1 MIPETEE
8 TPINILLVDDEP
20 KNLMVLESIL
30 DSSDYHLTKAQSGQ
44 EALMALLTKDFALL
58 VLDIEMPGMNGW
70 ELAQLIK
77 KRKKTEHIPIIFL
90 TAHYAGD
97 EHVLQGYTAGA
108 VDYLTK
114 PVNSAILRSK
124 VAVFVHLCRK
134 AALEESNR
142 ALRESEERVRA
153 VLNSALSAVVVMDS
167 EGKIT
172 EWNARAEQ
180 MFERTRREALGQKLS
195 ETIIPP
201 RYREA
206 YRRGLEHFLA
216 TGGGPVVNRLIEAS
230 ALRRDGS
237 EFPVELSISP
247 LKAGNVV
254 TFCGFITDITQRK
267 QSEEQIK
274 ASLHEK
280 EVLLKEIHHRVKNN
294 LQVICSLLNLQS
306 GSIRDPEAL
315 ALFRE
320 SESRIRSM
328 AMIHEK
334 LYQNESLAQVDFSE
348 YLSSLSALLFTT
360 YVANPATVR
369 LTTRLDPVF
378 LDIDTAVPL
387 GLIVNELVS
396 NSLKYAYSE
405 GSRGVVELMLRAGP
419 ENHYTLSVRD
429 QGVGL
434 PAGFDVNNTDTLGL
448 RLVNILSAQLG
459 ATFSVESNTQGTIFE
474 VTFKTNTKRE
484 RAATSRAARFYPHC
498 GEPAQTHTS
507 PRNPHH
513 PFAVGLS
520 QNLRAGLEYTGSIGE
535 DVADGLP

>member
-1 MIPETEE
+1 MISKTEE
-8 TPINILLVDDEP
+8 TPINILVVDDEP
-20 KNLMVLESIL
+20 RNLMVLESIL
-30 DSSDYHLTKAQSGQ
+30 DSPDYRLTKVQSGQ
-44 EALMALLTKDFALL
+44 EALMALLNQDFALL

-70 ELAQLIK
+70 ELAQIIK

-90 TAHYAGD
+90 TAHYAED

-142 ALRESEERVRA
+142 ALRESEERARA
-153 VLNSALSAVVVMDS
+153 VLNSALSAVVVIDA

-172 EWNARAEQ
+172 EWNAQAER
-180 MFERTRREALGQKLS
+180 MFELTRVEALGRKLS

-206 YRRGLEHFLA
+206 HQRGLERYVA
-216 TGGGPVVNRLIEAS
+216 TGEGPVINRLVELS

-247 LKAGNVV
+247 LRAGNVV

-267 QSEEQIK
+267 QAEELIK

-306 GSIRDPEAL
+306 GYIRDSEAL

-334 LYQNESLAQVDFSE
+334 LYQSESLSRVDFAE
-348 YLSSLSALLFTT
+348 YLSSLSSLLFAT
-360 YVANPATVR
+360 YVANPAAVR
-369 LTTRLDPVF
+369 LTTRLDPMF
-378 LDIDTAVPL
+378 LDIDTALPL

-396 NSLKYAYSE
+396 NSLKYAYPE
-405 GSRGVVELMLRAGP
+405 GRSGVVELTLRAGP
-419 ENHYTLSVRD
+419 ENQYTLSVRD

-434 PAGFDVNNTDTLGL
+434 PAGLDVNNTDTLGL
-448 RLVNILSAQLG
+448 HLVNILSAQLG
-459 ATFSVESNTQGTIFE
+459 AALSVESNGHGTVFE
-474 VTFKTNTKRE
+474 VVSNAKARSE
-484 RAATSRAARFYPHC
+484 RIASK
-498 GEPAQTHTS
+498 S
-507 PRNPHH
+507 
-513 PFAVGLS
+513 
-520 QNLRAGLEYTGSIGE
+520 TG
-535 DVADGLP
+535 

>member
-1 MIPETEE
+1 MIPKTDGKL
-8 TPINILLVDDEP
+8 INILLVDDEP
-20 KNLMVLESIL
+20 RNLTVLESIL

-90 TAHYAGD
+90 TAHYAED
-97 EHVLQGYTAGA
+97 EHILQGYTAGA

-142 ALRESEERVRA
+142 ALIESEERMRS
-153 VLNSALSAVVVMDS
+153 VLNSAVSAVVVIDS

-172 EWNARAEQ
+172 EWNAQAEI
-180 MFERTRREALGQKLS
+180 MFERTRLEALGQKLS

-216 TGGGPVVNRLIEAS
+216 TGEGPVVNHLIEVS

-247 LKAGNVV
+247 LKTGEVV

-267 QSEEQIK
+267 QAEERIK

-294 LQVICSLLNLQS
+294 MQVICSLLNLQS
-306 GSIRDPEAL
+306 GYIRDPKAL

-334 LYQNESLAQVDFSE
+334 LYQNESLSRVDFSE
-348 YLSSLSALLFTT
+348 YLSSLSSLLFTT

-369 LTTRLDPVF
+369 LATCLDPVF

-396 NSLKYAYSE
+396 NSLKYAYPE
-405 GSRGVVELMLRAGP
+405 GRSGVVELALRAGP
-419 ENHYTLSVRD
+419 ENQYTLSVRD
-429 QGVGL
+429 KGVGL
-434 PAGFDVNNTDTLGL
+434 PAGFDVNTSDTLGL
-448 RLVNILSAQLG
+448 HLVSILSVQLG
-459 ATFSVESNTQGTIFE
+459 ATLSMESNSQGTLFE
-474 VTFKTNTKRE
+474 LTSKTKTKSKGVT
-484 RAATSRAARFYPHC
+484 
-498 GEPAQTHTS
+498 
-507 PRNPHH
+507 
-513 PFAVGLS
+513 
-520 QNLRAGLEYTGSIGE
+520 
-535 DVADGLP
+535 

>member
-1 MIPETEE
+1 MIPKTEE

-20 KNLMVLESIL
+20 RNLMVLESIL
-30 DSSDYHLTKAQSGQ
+30 DSPDYHLTKAQSGQ
-44 EALMALLTKDFALL
+44 EALMALLSQDFALL

-70 ELAQLIK
+70 ELAQFIK
-77 KRKKTEHIPIIFL
+77 KRKRTEHIPIIFL
-90 TAHYAGD
+90 TAHYAED

-142 ALRESEERVRA
+142 ALRESEERARA
-153 VLNSALSAVVVMDS
+153 VLNSALSAVVVIDS
-167 EGKIT
+167 EGRIT
-172 EWNARAEQ
+172 EWNAQAEQ
-180 MFERTRREALGQKLS
+180 MFDLTRLEALGQKLS

-206 YRRGLEHFLA
+206 HRHGLERYLA
-216 TGGGPVVNRLIEAS
+216 TGEGPVMNRLVELC

-247 LKAGNVV
+247 LRAGNGV

-267 QSEEQIK
+267 QAEEQIK

-306 GSIRDPEAL
+306 GYIRDPEAL

-334 LYQNESLAQVDFSE
+334 LYQNESLSRVDFAE
-348 YLSSLSALLFTT
+348 YLASLSSLLFTT
-360 YVANPATVR
+360 YVANPAAVR
-369 LTTRLDPVF
+369 LTTRLDPMF
-378 LDIDTAVPL
+378 LDIDTALPL

-396 NSLKYAYSE
+396 NSLKYAYPE
-405 GSRGVVELMLRAGP
+405 GRSGTVELTLRAGP
-419 ENHYTLSVRD
+419 ENQYTLSVRD

-448 RLVNILSAQLG
+448 HLVNILSAQLG
-459 ATFSVESNTQGTIFE
+459 AALSVESNGHGTSFE
-474 VTFKTNTKRE
+474 VTSKISTKAE
-484 RAATSRAARFYPHC
+484 ARLRSH
-498 GEPAQTHTS
+498 
-507 PRNPHH
+507 RNS
-513 PFAVGLS
+513 L
-520 QNLRAGLEYTGSIGE
+520 
-535 DVADGLP
+535 

>member
-1 MIPETEE
+1 MISETEE

-20 KNLMVLESIL
+20 KNLLVLESIL

-97 EHVLQGYTAGA
+97 EYVLQGYTAGA

-153 VLNSALSAVVVMDS
+153 VLNSALSAVVVIDS
-167 EGKIT
+167 EGTIT

-201 RYREA
+201 RYRKA
-206 YRRGLEHFLA
+206 YRRGLEDFLA
-216 TGGGPVVNRLIEAS
+216 TGGGLVVDRLIELN

-237 EFPVELSISP
+237 EFPVELSASP
-247 LKAGNVV
+247 MKTGNVV
-254 TFCGFITDITQRK
+254 TFCGFITDITERK
-267 QSEEQIK
+267 QSEKQIK

-294 LQVICSLLNLQS
+294 MQVICSLLNLQS
-306 GSIRDPEAL
+306 GYIRDPEAL

-334 LYQNESLAQVDFSE
+334 LYQNESLARVDFSE
-348 YLSSLSALLFTT
+348 YLSSLSSLLFST
-360 YVANPATVR
+360 YVAHPTAVQ
-369 LTTRLDPVF
+369 LTTCLDPVF

-396 NSLKYAYSE
+396 NSLKYAYPE

-419 ENHYTLSVRD
+419 ENQYTLSVRD

-434 PAGFDVNNTDTLGL
+434 PAGFDMNNTDTLGL
-448 RLVNILSAQLG
+448 HLVDILSAQLG
-459 ATFSVESNTQGTIFE
+459 ATFSVESDGHGTIFK
-474 VTFKTNTKRE
+474 VVFKTNTKPE
-484 RAATSRAARFYPHC
+484 RVPTKSARGIDCDP
-498 GEPAQTHTS
+498 T
-507 PRNPHH
+507 
-513 PFAVGLS
+513 
-520 QNLRAGLEYTGSIGE
+520 
-535 DVADGLP
+535 ADLD

>member
-1 MIPETEE
+1 MIPKIEE

-20 KNLMVLESIL
+20 RNLMVLESIL
-30 DSSDYHLTKAQSGQ
+30 DSPDYHLTKAQSGQ
-44 EALMALLTKDFALL
+44 EALMALLNQDFALL

-70 ELAQLIK
+70 ELAQIIK

-90 TAHYAGD
+90 TAHYAED

-142 ALRESEERVRA
+142 ALRESEERARA
-153 VLNSALSAVVVMDS
+153 VLNSALSAVVVIDS
-167 EGKIT
+167 EGRIT
-172 EWNARAEQ
+172 EWNAEAER
-180 MFERTRREALGQKLS
+180 MFERTRLEALGQKLS

-206 YRRGLEHFLA
+206 HRRGLERYLN
-216 TGGGPVVNRLIEAS
+216 TGEGQVVNRLVEMS

-254 TFCGFITDITQRK
+254 TFCGFITDITERRRA
-267 QSEEQIK
+267 EEQIK
-274 ASLHEK
+274 ASLQEK

-306 GSIRDPEAL
+306 GYIRDSQAL
-315 ALFRE
+315 TLFRE

-334 LYQNESLAQVDFSE
+334 LYQNESLSRVDFSE
-348 YLSSLSALLFTT
+348 YLSSLSSLLFTT
-360 YVANPATVR
+360 YVADPASVR
-369 LTTRLDPVF
+369 LMTHLDPVF
-378 LDIDTAVPL
+378 LDIDTALPL

-396 NSLKYAYSE
+396 NSLKYAYPE
-405 GSRGVVELMLRAGP
+405 GRSGVVELTLRAGQ
-419 ENHYTLSVRD
+419 ENQYTLSVRD
-429 QGVGL
+429 HGVGL
-434 PAGFDVNNTDTLGL
+434 PDGFDVNTNDTLGL
-448 RLVNILSAQLG
+448 HLVNILSAQLG
-459 ATFSVESNTQGTIFE
+459 ATLSVESNGQGTIFE
-474 VTFKTNTKRE
+474 VTSKIKAKPEAHLR
-484 RAATSRAARFYPHC
+484 SH
-498 GEPAQTHTS
+498 
-507 PRNPHH
+507 RNS
-513 PFAVGLS
+513 L
-520 QNLRAGLEYTGSIGE
+520 
-535 DVADGLP
+535 

>member
-1 MIPETEE
+1 
-8 TPINILLVDDEP
+8 
-20 KNLMVLESIL
+20 
-30 DSSDYHLTKAQSGQ
+30 LTKAQSGQ
-44 EALMALLTKDFALL
+44 EALMALLNQDFALL

-70 ELAQLIK
+70 ELAQIIK

-90 TAHYAGD
+90 TAHYAED

-124 VAVFVHLCRK
+124 VAVFVQLCRK

-142 ALRESEERVRA
+142 ALRESEERA
-153 VLNSALSAVVVMDS
+153 HAILNSALSAVVVIDS

-172 EWNARAEQ
+172 EWNAQAER
-180 MFERTRREALGQKLS
+180 MFELTRDEALGQKLS
-195 ETIIPP
+195 ETIIPL

-206 YRRGLEHFLA
+206 HRRGLERYVA
-216 TGGGPVVNRLIEAS
+216 TGEGPVVNRLVELS

-247 LKAGNVV
+247 LKRGNVV

-267 QSEEQIK
+267 EAEALIK

-306 GSIRDPEAL
+306 GYIRDAEAL

-334 LYQNESLAQVDFSE
+334 LYQSESLSRVDFAE
-348 YLSSLSALLFTT
+348 YLSSLSSLLFAT
-360 YVANPATVR
+360 YVSNREAVR
-369 LTTRLDPVF
+369 LTTHLDPMF
-378 LDIDTAVPL
+378 LDIDTALPL

-396 NSLKYAYSE
+396 NSLKYAYPE
-405 GSRGVVELMLRAGP
+405 GRSGVVELILRAGP
-419 ENHYTLSVRD
+419 ENQYTLSVRD
-429 QGVGL
+429 EGVGL
-434 PAGFDVNNTDTLGL
+434 PAGLEVSNTDTLGL
-448 RLVNILSAQLG
+448 HLVNILSAQLG
-459 ATFSVESNTQGTIFE
+459 ATLSFESNGHGTIFE
-474 VTFKTNTKRE
+474 VVSKTKAQSE
-484 RAATSRAARFYPHC
+484 R
-498 GEPAQTHTS
+498 
-507 PRNPHH
+507 
-513 PFAVGLS
+513 
-520 QNLRAGLEYTGSIGE
+520 
-535 DVADGLP
+535 VASKTTR

>member
-1 MIPETEE
+1 MITKTEE

-20 KNLMVLESIL
+20 RNLMVLESIL
-30 DSSDYHLTKAQSGQ
+30 DCPDYHLTKAQSGQ
-44 EALMALLTKDFALL
+44 EALIALLTRDFALL

-70 ELAQLIK
+70 ELAQIIK

-90 TAHYAGD
+90 TAHYAED

-142 ALRESEERVRA
+142 ALRESEERARA
-153 VLNSALSAVVVMDS
+153 VLNSALSAVVVIDS
-167 EGKIT
+167 EGRIT
-172 EWNARAEQ
+172 EWNAQAER
-180 MFERTRREALGQKLS
+180 MFERTRLEALGQKLS

-206 YRRGLEHFLA
+206 HRRGLEHFLA
-216 TGGGPVVNRLIEAS
+216 TGEGPVVNRLVELS

-247 LKAGNVV
+247 LRAGNVV

-267 QSEEQIK
+267 QAEQQIK
-274 ASLHEK
+274 ASLQEK

-306 GSIRDPEAL
+306 GYIRDAEAL

-334 LYQNESLAQVDFSE
+334 LYQNESLSRVDFAE
-348 YLSSLSALLFTT
+348 YLASFSSLLFTT
-360 YVANPATVR
+360 YVSNPTAVR
-369 LTTRLDPVF
+369 LATRLDPVF

-396 NSLKYAYSE
+396 NSLKYAYPE
-405 GSRGVVELMLRAGP
+405 GRSGIVELTLRAGP
-419 ENHYTLSVRD
+419 DDQYTLSVRD

-434 PAGFDVNNTDTLGL
+434 PTGFDVNKTGTLGL
-448 RLVNILSAQLG
+448 HLVNILSAQLG
-459 ATFSVESNTQGTIFE
+459 AALSVESNGDGTVFE
-474 VTFKTNTKRE
+474 L
-484 RAATSRAARFYPHC
+484 TSKINPKPEAPLKSH
-498 GEPAQTHTS
+498 
-507 PRNPHH
+507 RNS
-513 PFAVGLS
+513 L
-520 QNLRAGLEYTGSIGE
+520 
-535 DVADGLP
+535 